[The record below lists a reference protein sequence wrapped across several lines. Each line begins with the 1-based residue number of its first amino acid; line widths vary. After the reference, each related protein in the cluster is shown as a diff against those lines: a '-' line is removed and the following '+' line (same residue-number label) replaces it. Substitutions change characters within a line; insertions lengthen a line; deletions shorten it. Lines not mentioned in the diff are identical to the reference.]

1 MSEGERQVGSLA
13 AFKRGSRAGFLRDY
27 GTFVC
32 GVRECG
38 VCGWP
43 GVDRTVSA
51 PASDAVVVSLDASG
65 IF

>member
-1 MSEGERQVGSLA
+1 MGSLA
-13 AFKRGSRAGFLRDY
+13 TGFLRDY
-27 GTFVC
+27 RAFAC

-43 GVDRTVSA
+43 GVDRTVLA